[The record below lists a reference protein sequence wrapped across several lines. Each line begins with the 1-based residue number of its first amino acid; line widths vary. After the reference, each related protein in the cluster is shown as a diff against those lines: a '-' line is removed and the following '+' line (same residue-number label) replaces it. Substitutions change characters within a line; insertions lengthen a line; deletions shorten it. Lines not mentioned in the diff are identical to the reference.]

1 MDVPLPFWLS
11 KVAVNVLK
19 FIGDWTGLLIMIDL
33 NKNKHAISCNGLK
46 LDNIEELFP
55 GSVIT
60 F

>member
-1 MDVPLPFWLS
+1 M
-11 KVAVNVLK
+11 KVKVMGLNPRYLLK
-19 FIGDWTGLLIMIDL
+19 SFFTL
-33 NKNKHAISCNGLK
+33 HVLK